1 MKMRIKSL
9 CIALLMLLCVIPMTA
24 CGSSEE
30 VAETTLDES
39 TVTQLE
45 ETEVLYLNALA
56 YLTDE
61 QIDSLLTSDDGFTV
75 AAMTAWND
83 NREETGV
90 FVELISSE
98 ARLEDGVYTITSD
111 AKFEKK
117 DVTVV
122 MNFDE
127 TGTPTYMTME
137 VQYTFGEL
145 MQQAGMNTVMGIGIV
160 FCVLLFLSF
169 LIGMFK
175 YIGRITESKNKK
187 EEPKAAPVVS
197 AAAPAVE
204 ENLVDDGELVAVIAA
219 AIAASE
225 NTSTD
230 SFVVRSIRRKN
241 RNKWTRA

>member
-98 ARLEDGVYTITSD
+98 AKLEDGVYTITSE

-117 DVTVV
+117 DVTVS

-127 TGTPTYMTME
+127 TGAPTYMTME
-137 VQYTFGEL
+137 VQYTFAEEL
-145 MQQAGMNTVMGIGIV
+145 TQAGMNTIMGLGIV
-160 FCVLLFLSF
+160 FAVLLFLAL
-169 LIGMFK
+169 LIGCFK
-175 YIGRITESKNKK
+175 YIGKITEGKNKK

-241 RNKWTRA
+241 SNKWTRA